1 MLASKYGRPST
12 HEEVPRCE
20 DPTTM
25 NVRILGNP
33 YKLHKQNE
41 AKVMDRAKKKIVA
54 KFDRLQ
60 IEAQYVLEVRE
71 SILVRL
77 TGSIVHKIFGIE
89 A

>member
-1 MLASKYGRPST
+1 
-12 HEEVPRCE
+12 
-20 DPTTM
+20 M
-25 NVRILGNP
+25 NDRILGNP
-33 YKLHKQNE
+33 YKIHKQNE
-41 AKVMDRAKKKIVA
+41 AKAMDRAKKKVVA

-60 IEAQYVLEVRE
+60 IEAQYVLEVCE